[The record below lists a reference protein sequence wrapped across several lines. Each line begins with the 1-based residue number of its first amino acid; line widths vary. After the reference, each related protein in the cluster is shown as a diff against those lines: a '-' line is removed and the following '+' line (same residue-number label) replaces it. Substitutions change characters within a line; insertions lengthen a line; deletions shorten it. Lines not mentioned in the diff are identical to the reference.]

1 MEISYT
7 SPLQNAW
14 RRMIRAL
21 FKPFDLKV
29 WIIVGFT
36 AFLANLL
43 SGPAGRGING
53 ADDFD
58 DGNGIEHLSSLPATV
73 WDWLVQHP
81 LAFFGI
87 FFAILIAAAIF
98 VVLAWLQA
106 RGKFMFLD
114 NVIHQRAM
122 VSDPWNEYRR
132 QGHSLFGWYL
142 IFSVLVIC
150 LVVFLVVYFFS
161 LAGQVEP
168 PGNDFYL
175 LLPFFLKLIVVLLAV
190 SLPLAFIALMVDSF
204 IIPIMYNDKI
214 SVWQAWNRFLTLL
227 RKEIPHF
234 ILYALL
240 ILVLKIMV
248 GVVLFILGFLTCCV
262 GFILLVIPYISAVV
276 TLPISYFFRVYSVEF
291 LQQFGKAY
299 RIFPQE

>member
-1 MEISYT
+1 
-7 SPLQNAW
+7 
-14 RRMIRAL
+14 MIRAL

-43 SGPAGRGING
+43 KGPAGRGMG
-53 ADDFD
+53 GTRDYDSD
-58 DGNGIEHLSSLPATV
+58 NGIKHLASLPESV
-73 WDWLVQHP
+73 WNWLVQHP
-81 LAFFGI
+81 LAFFAI
-87 FFAILIAAAIF
+87 FFAILIAIAIF

-114 NVIHQRAM
+114 NVIHQRAL
-122 VSDPWNEYRR
+122 VSAPWNKFRR

-142 IFSVLVIC
+142 IFSLLFIA
-150 LVVFLVVYFFS
+150 LVVFLLVYFFT
-161 LAGQVEP
+161 LVGQIEP
-168 PGNDFYL
+168 SGNDFYF
-175 LLPFFLKLIVVLLAV
+175 LLPFLLKLIVMVFAV
-190 SLPLAFIALMVDSF
+190 SLPLVFIALMVDSF

-214 SVWQAWNRFLTLL
+214 SVWQAWSRFLVLF
-227 RKEIPHF
+227 RKEILHF

-240 ILVLKIMV
+240 ILVLKIVV
-248 GVVLFILGFLTCCV
+248 GIALFFLGFMTCCI

-276 TLPISYFFRVYSVEF
+276 TLPISYFFRTYSVEF

-299 RIFPQE
+299 RIFPKE